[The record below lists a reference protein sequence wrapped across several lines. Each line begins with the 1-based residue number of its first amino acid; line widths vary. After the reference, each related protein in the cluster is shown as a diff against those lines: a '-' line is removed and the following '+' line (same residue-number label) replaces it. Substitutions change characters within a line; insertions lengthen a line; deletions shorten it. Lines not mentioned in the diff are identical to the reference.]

1 MKISAHLIASSK
13 VHEMCSIFQGA
24 ISCLYLFKSVLH
36 SWITHFESR
45 NIIFSTQAFFNNFP
59 IAIAAAHAPEITI
72 FCDEKSEFF
81 NFKALINHAKTTIA
95 VPC

>member
-1 MKISAHLIASSK
+1 L
-13 VHEMCSIFQGA
+13 
-24 ISCLYLFKSVLH
+24 
-36 SWITHFESR
+36 ESR
-45 NIIFSTQAFFNNFP
+45 KIIFSVQAFFNSLP

-72 FCDEKSEFF
+72 FCDEKSAFF